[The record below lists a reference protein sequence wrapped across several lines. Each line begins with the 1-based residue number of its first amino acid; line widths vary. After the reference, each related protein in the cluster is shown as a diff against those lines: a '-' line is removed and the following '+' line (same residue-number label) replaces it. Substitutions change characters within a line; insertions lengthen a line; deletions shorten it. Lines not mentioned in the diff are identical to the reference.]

1 MQVSA
6 STGNR
11 SRWQRFDTPLGSSL
25 SVGTTADSKR
35 IVWVF
40 QIVFVVKRVIS
51 ELAASV
57 GDIDL
62 GEKCP
67 CEVGCPHLR
76 RSEPPSSAK
85 RGKREPSLSLQRGQN
100 VFTLSNY

>member
-1 MQVSA
+1 ME
-6 STGNR
+6 R
-11 SRWQRFDTPLGSSL
+11 ERLGVYLCRNHCQPIGRNDGGFEENSL
-25 SVGTTADSKR
+25 
-35 IVWVF
+35 VF

-51 ELAASV
+51 ELTASV
-57 GDIDL
+57 ADIDL
-62 GEKCP
+62 GKKCP